1 MAKLVTHIKQGKGIL
16 AGAFSGFSWGVDAL
30 LISFVLLGVGEVS
43 ISTTLAVSMLHD
55 GFAAVWLLGLLLLRG
70 RLAEIAVALRQ
81 RDAIYCMLGALLGGP
96 MAMTCYLLSIATA
109 GVAVTTTVT
118 ACYPLLGAALS
129 VLILKERVVRQTWIG
144 LFLCLVGIVLT
155 AYTPDATTGGSFAW
169 SSLSFAGLAA
179 VGWASESVV
188 CAYGM
193 RSDGIA
199 PATALLIRETTSAVA
214 YLVILAG
221 FSMTGIYE
229 GLPSLFSLFTMAKP
243 LSLLVLTA
251 FIGMSSFLAWYT
263 SIDMIGPAKALGL
276 NVTYAVWG
284 VLLSAMFLDQ
294 TPSLWVLLGSL
305 IVLLGVCY
313 ASLSSSK
320 KVTPQA

>member
-1 MAKLVTHIKQGKGIL
+1 MAKLVTHLKQGKGIL

-129 VLILKERVVRQTWIG
+129 VRQTWVG

-155 AYTPDATTGGSFAW
+155 AYTPDATTGVSFAW

-214 YLVILAG
+214 YLVILAV
-221 FSMTGIYE
+221 FSLTGLYE
-229 GLPSLFSLFTMAKP
+229 GLPSLFGLFTMAKP

-320 KVTPQA
+320 Q